1 MTVNAQVG
9 TVIIRRDL
17 LLPLGTKLPSEAY
30 CRNWNSIKPAD
41 ARGIEN
47 LLQLAGWCFFFMA
60 GEVTGLAFGAGSP
73 GSVRRAV
80 LRIVSKVQHTSF
92 NAVEVTAI
100 RARRFVGVPY
110 IRVSAH
116 SRHLQEGRFLESDG
130 DRRHTKRDADR
141 AGD

>member
-1 MTVNAQVG
+1 MAVDAQVG
-9 TVIIRRDL
+9 TVIIRQDL
-17 LLPLGTKLPSEAY
+17 LLPLGTKLPAEAY

-60 GEVTGLAFGAGSP
+60 GEVTALAFGAGSP

-80 LRIVSKVQHTSF
+80 LRIVGKVQHTSF

-100 RARRFVGVPY
+100 RARRFIGVPY

-116 SRHLQEGRFLESDG
+116 SRHMQQSCYLDSAEARQTSQL
-130 DRRHTKRDADR
+130 DAEW
-141 AGD
+141 ATG